1 MIFSSV
7 ASEAV
12 SSTIRRPGF
21 PSMSTISMLQPDT
34 TPETGEVSPLSVSQQ
49 AHAAIRNSSMR
60 SWLKPGQ
67 GLVARQVA
75 DELGISVTPVRESL
89 LRLVSEHVLALDERL
104 VGQAKV
110 VRGRRR

>member
-1 MIFSSV
+1 
-7 ASEAV
+7 
-12 SSTIRRPGF
+12 
-21 PSMSTISMLQPDT
+21 MLQPDT
-34 TPETGEVSPLSVSQQ
+34 TPETGEVSPFGVQIVRKSVSQQ